1 MERIPLDTAAY
12 KVVEDLKLY
21 SQFSSLQKS
30 IQQAQQQLAM
40 LNMFTAQKQQAIMTL
55 MTLQN
60 IGVTIDEI
68 YGLSR
73 IIDLGKFGKQW
84 GNSNNG

>member
-1 MERIPLDTAAY
+1 
-12 KVVEDLKLY
+12 
-21 SQFSSLQKS
+21 LQQS

-73 IIDLGKFGKQW
+73 IIDLAECLHFYA
-84 GNSNNG
+84 